1 MSAFAKSWRRECE
14 AWKGRLAAS
23 IQNNSGL
30 AQGPS
35 FPSVVGR
42 ECRKVCQ
49 PTWALPVWAGS
60 KRGGSPVLDMRR
72 RDFITLL
79 GSAAAAWPLAAR
91 AQQPAETP
99 RVGFVYP
106 GPKAVMAHRMEAIVT
121 GLRASGYAAATQV
134 EIVARTAEGDPDQIA
149 RLVKEVVGKN
159 VNVIIA
165 AGPLVVHAAR
175 SATRTIPIIAIDLES
190 DPVASDMA
198 ATLARPGG
206 NITGVFLDFP
216 DFTAKWMEMLVE
228 SNPKL
233 SRAAVLWDPVT
244 GPVQMEAVGK
254 AGGTL
259 NVQLDITEVRRPSD
273 FDAAFS
279 MASQRGAGAMV
290 MLSSPLIADN
300 VQMLAELTLR
310 HRFPAITL
318 FPDFARAGGLL
329 AYGPNLLSLLRL
341 SGVVAGKVLRGANPA
356 ELPIERPTKFETVL
370 NIRTAYA
377 LGLSIPT
384 SLLLRADEVIE

>member
-1 MSAFAKSWRRECE
+1 
-14 AWKGRLAAS
+14 
-23 IQNNSGL
+23 
-30 AQGPS
+30 
-35 FPSVVGR
+35 
-42 ECRKVCQ
+42 
-49 PTWALPVWAGS
+49 
-60 KRGGSPVLDMRR
+60 MRR
-72 RDFITLL
+72 REFITFM
-79 GSAAAAWPLAAR
+79 GGVAVAWPLAAR
-91 AQQPAETP
+91 AQQPAEAP
-99 RVGFVYP
+99 RVGFVFP
-106 GPKAVMAHRMEAIVT
+106 GPKAVMAPRMEAILT
-121 GLRASGYAAATQV
+121 GLRASGYAAPTQV

-149 RLVKEVVGKN
+149 PLVKEVIGKN

-165 AGPLVVHAAR
+165 AGPLVLHAAR
-175 SATRTIPIIAIDLES
+175 SATRTISIIAIDLES
-190 DPVASDMA
+190 DPVASGMA

-233 SRAAVLWDPVT
+233 SRAAVLWDPAT

-279 MASQRGAGAMV
+279 MASERGAGAMV

-300 VQMLAELTLR
+300 VQILAALTLR

-329 AYGPNLLSLLRL
+329 AYGPNLLSLFRL
-341 SGVVAGKVLRGANPA
+341 SGVVADKVLRGANPA

-370 NIRTAYA
+370 NMRTAHA

>member
-1 MSAFAKSWRRECE
+1 
-14 AWKGRLAAS
+14 
-23 IQNNSGL
+23 
-30 AQGPS
+30 
-35 FPSVVGR
+35 
-42 ECRKVCQ
+42 
-49 PTWALPVWAGS
+49 
-60 KRGGSPVLDMRR
+60 MRR
-72 RDFITLL
+72 REFITFLS
-79 GSAAAAWPLAAR
+79 GVAAACPITAR
-91 AQQPAETP
+91 AQQPVEVP
-99 RVGFVYP
+99 RVGFVYS
-106 GPKAVMAHRMEAIVT
+106 GPKAAMAPRMGSILT
-121 GLRASGYAAATQV
+121 GLQASGYAAPTQV
-134 EIVARTAEGDPDQIA
+134 EIVARTAEADPDQIGP
-149 RLVKEVVGKN
+149 LVKEVIAKN

-165 AGPLVVHAAR
+165 AGPPVLHAAR
-175 SATRTIPIIAIDLES
+175 SATRTIPIIAIDLET
-190 DPVASDMA
+190 DPVASGMA

-233 SRAAVLWDPVT
+233 LRTAVLWDPAT
-244 GPVQMEAVGK
+244 GPVQVEAVGK
-254 AGGTL
+254 AGGRL

-279 MASQRGAGAMV
+279 RASQHGSGAMV

-300 VQMLAELTLR
+300 VQMLAELALR

-341 SGVVAGKVLRGANPA
+341 SGIVAGKVLRGANPA

-370 NIRTAYA
+370 NMRTAHA
-377 LGLSIPT
+377 LGLSIAT

>member
-1 MSAFAKSWRRECE
+1 MIRRRE
-14 AWKGRLAAS
+14 
-23 IQNNSGL
+23 I
-30 AQGPS
+30 
-35 FPSVVGR
+35 
-42 ECRKVCQ
+42 
-49 PTWALPVWAGS
+49 
-60 KRGGSPVLDMRR
+60 
-72 RDFITLL
+72 ITLL
-79 GSAAAAWPLAAR
+79 GGAATWPMAAR
-91 AQQPAETP
+91 AQQPAEVP
-99 RVGFVYP
+99 KVGFVYP
-106 GPKAVMAHRMEAIVT
+106 GPKAVIAPRIEAVLT
-121 GLRASGYAAATQV
+121 GLRASGYAASTQV
-134 EIVARTAEGDPDQIA
+134 EIVVRTAEGDPNQIA
-149 RLVKEVVGKN
+149 PLIKEVIGKN

-190 DPVASDMA
+190 DPVASGMA

-206 NITGVFLDFP
+206 NVTGVFLDFP

-233 SRAAVLWDPVT
+233 SRVAVLWDLVT

-259 NVQLDITEVRRPSD
+259 NVQLDIIEVRRPSD

-279 MASQRGAGAMV
+279 MASQRGAHAMV
-290 MLSSPLIADN
+290 MLSSPLIADHM
-300 VQMLAELTLR
+300 QMLAELTLR

-341 SGVVAGKVLRGANPA
+341 SGVLAGKVLRGANPA
-356 ELPIERPTKFETVL
+356 ELPIERPTKFEMVL
-370 NIRTAYA
+370 NMRTAHA
-377 LGLSIPT
+377 LGVPIPT

>member
-1 MSAFAKSWRRECE
+1 
-14 AWKGRLAAS
+14 
-23 IQNNSGL
+23 
-30 AQGPS
+30 
-35 FPSVVGR
+35 
-42 ECRKVCQ
+42 
-49 PTWALPVWAGS
+49 
-60 KRGGSPVLDMRR
+60 MRR
-72 RDFITLL
+72 REFITLL
-79 GSAAAAWPLAAR
+79 GGTAAAWPLAAR
-91 AQQPAETP
+91 AQQLAEAP

-106 GPKAVMAHRMEAIVT
+106 GSKTVMAARMAAIAT
-121 GLRASGYAAATQV
+121 GLRASGYAAPTQV
-134 EIVARTAEGDPDQIA
+134 EIVARSESDPDHIA
-149 RLVKEVVGKN
+149 PLVKEVIGKN

-165 AGPLVVHAAR
+165 AGPLVLHAAR

-190 DPVASDMA
+190 DPVASGMA

-228 SNPKL
+228 SIPKL

-279 MASQRGAGAMV
+279 MASQGGAGAMV
-290 MLSSPLIADN
+290 MLSSPLISDH

-341 SGVVAGKVLRGANPA
+341 SGIVAGKVLRGANPA

-370 NIRTAYA
+370 NMRTAHA
-377 LGLSIPT
+377 LGISIPT